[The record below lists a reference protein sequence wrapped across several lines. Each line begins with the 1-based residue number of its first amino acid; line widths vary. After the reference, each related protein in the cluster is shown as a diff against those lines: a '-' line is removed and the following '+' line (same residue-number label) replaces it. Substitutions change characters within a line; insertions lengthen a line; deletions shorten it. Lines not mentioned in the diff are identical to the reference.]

1 MLILSFRGFNNSIK
15 MIMASPNVGWTAPA
29 AMTLR
34 RKIDFALGYPANVP
48 ASTGYAPA
56 APDQPGVSFG
66 GLLRQLRADAGLT
79 QQELAAAASLS
90 LRAVS
95 DLERGVNLTARRET
109 ARLLADA
116 LGLAGSARLV
126 FTAAARGHAQA
137 EAFPASDAAAAATRT
152 LPRDVPSFTGRQR
165 ELAQLAD
172 ATAVT
177 GGVAG
182 ILAID
187 GMAGIGKT
195 AFAVHAAHRLAP
207 RFGDGQLFLPLHGH
221 TPGQRPVDPAD
232 ALASLLLTVGIPAQ
246 QIPPGLATRS
256 GLWRDQLAGK
266 RVLLLLDDA
275 ADSEQV
281 RPILP
286 ATAGSLVLVT
296 SRRRLTAL
304 EDALAIS
311 LDTLPAQQ
319 AAALLVRLAARP
331 GLDPGDPAIA
341 EITALCG
348 YLPLAVAMLARQLH
362 HHSAWTP
369 AGLAADLGA
378 ARDRL
383 GLMRAENL
391 SVTAAFD
398 LSYQD
403 LSRGEQRLFRRL
415 GLHPGTDVDAYAAAA
430 LDGIELDAARRG
442 LEALYD
448 HHVLT
453 EPARGRYRLHD
464 LIREHARGLAAADP
478 AADCD
483 AALGRLLDYYQ
494 RTAASGEALL
504 ARQSRAR
511 PAPAALTSPPAE
523 VPELPDRTRALSW
536 ARTERASLLACI
548 DHATSTGQHARVT
561 ALTAAIAAL
570 LRHDGPWTDAITR
583 HATAVRAARHLG
595 DQPAEAD
602 ALHELGAMRR
612 LTGDYR
618 RAAQDQEAALGIY
631 RDLGDRLGQANA
643 LDEVAAI
650 RRLTGDYRGA
660 SDALEAALGIY
671 RDLGDRLGQANA
683 LHQRGAVRYLTGDYQ
698 GAAQA
703 QEAALGIYRDLG
715 DRLGQADVLLY
726 LGAVRYLS
734 GDYRGAAQAQEAAL
748 GIYSDLGHQQGRAN
762 ALHQMGAARRLA
774 GDHQGAADAL
784 EAALTI
790 CRDIGYR
797 AGEANALH
805 YLGAERRLTGDH
817 QAAADALE
825 AALGIYRDIGDPGGE
840 VEVLNEVGALY
851 RVRGY
856 LDRAGACH
864 SRALELARRLD
875 SSWDEAHALA
885 GLGRCAQAAGRTD
898 DALAGLRQ
906 AWEIFQR
913 TSAADAAAVAAEL
926 HALTPTQ
933 PDAANAL
940 PGSPP

>member
-631 RDLGDRLGQANA
+631 RDLGDRLGQA
-643 LDEVAAI
+643 
-650 RRLTGDYRGA
+650 
-660 SDALEAALGIY
+660 
-671 RDLGDRLGQANA
+671 
-683 LHQRGAVRYLTGDYQ
+683 
-698 GAAQA
+698 
-703 QEAALGIYRDLG
+703 
-715 DRLGQADVLLY
+715 DVLLY

-885 GLGRCAQAAGRTD
+885 ALGRCAQAAGRTD

>member
-631 RDLGDRLGQANA
+631 RDLGDRLGQA
-643 LDEVAAI
+643 
-650 RRLTGDYRGA
+650 
-660 SDALEAALGIY
+660 
-671 RDLGDRLGQANA
+671 
-683 LHQRGAVRYLTGDYQ
+683 
-698 GAAQA
+698 
-703 QEAALGIYRDLG
+703 
-715 DRLGQADVLLY
+715 DVLLY